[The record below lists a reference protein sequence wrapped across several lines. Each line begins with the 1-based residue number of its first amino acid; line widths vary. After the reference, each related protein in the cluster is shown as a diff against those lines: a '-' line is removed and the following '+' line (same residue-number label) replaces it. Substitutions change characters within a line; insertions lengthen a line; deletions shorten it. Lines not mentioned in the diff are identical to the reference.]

1 MKKFLAKVNGKEYV
15 VELTEIGSDNAVYT
29 APAVQPAVY
38 AVQPAAPVAAPVI
51 EPVKEAAVQAPVVK
65 AAPAGSMGS
74 VKIEAPMPGTIL
86 KVVVQVG
93 QKVSKNE
100 TLCVLEA
107 MKMENEI
114 VAADAGVIA
123 SINIAK
129 GDTVETGQLL
139 ISMN

>member
-29 APAVQPAVY
+29 APAVQPVVY
-38 AVQPAAPVAAPVI
+38 AAQPVAATVI
-51 EPVKEAAVQAPVVK
+51 EPVKEVVKEAPVVK
-65 AAPAGSMGS
+65 AAPAGSVGS

-86 KVVVQVG
+86 KVVVEVG
-93 QKVSKNE
+93 QKVRKNE
-100 TLCVLEA
+100 PLCVLEA

-114 VAADAGVIA
+114 VAADEGIIA
-123 SINIAK
+123 SINVAK

-139 ISMN
+139 VSMN